1 LSNGVVKLLIM
12 GLPASG
18 KTTLVKHVFEK
29 KRLEDMKEYNPTYG
43 VNIALYDY
51 KGKEKIKV
59 STFDCGGQTSF
70 IDTYFTDQWVP
81 MLFAEVSAF
90 IFMVD
95 SSAKNK
101 LEEAGRLF
109 RRYLENA
116 LRYSIDTTVY
126 VLASKWD
133 QHALTKDELKKEFV
147 DTVVHSVSV
156 LDDSARKTM
165 GEIIVDSYE
174 RKLGLKKK

>member
-1 LSNGVVKLLIM
+1 M

-18 KTTLVKHVFEK
+18 KTTLVKNVFEK

-51 KGKEKIKV
+51 KGKEEIKV

-90 IFMVD
+90 IFTVD

-101 LEEAGRLF
+101 LKEASRLF
-109 RRYLENA
+109 RKYLENA
-116 LRYSIDTTVY
+116 LKYSIDTTVY

-133 QHALTKDELKKEFV
+133 KHTITNEELKKEFV
-147 DTVVHSVSV
+147 DTVVLPVSV

-165 GEIIVDSYE
+165 EKIVLESYE
-174 RKLGLKKK
+174 RKIGLRK